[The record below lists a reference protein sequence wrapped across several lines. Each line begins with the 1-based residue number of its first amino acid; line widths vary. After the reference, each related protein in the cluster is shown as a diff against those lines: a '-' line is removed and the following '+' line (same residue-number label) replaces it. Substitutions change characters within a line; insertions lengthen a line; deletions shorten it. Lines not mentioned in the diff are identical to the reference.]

1 MEDQYGDNLL
11 DGIEDL
17 EEILPGVVDQNSE
30 SPTSVREEE
39 VEYILTLYQ
48 CEGCGMLKLDGEPHK
63 MRRHGASYPELCGE
77 MEAVYSP
84 DMAFC
89 ATHREWIFI
98 RTRMDRV
105 NHVMIN
111 KRGARRT
118 PCKHDAIRHPRLK
131 DKAQHALG
139 MWISV

>member
-48 CEGCGMLKLDGEPHK
+48 CEGCGMLKQDG
-63 MRRHGASYPELCGE
+63 
-77 MEAVYSP
+77 
-84 DMAFC
+84 
-89 ATHREWIFI
+89 
-98 RTRMDRV
+98 
-105 NHVMIN
+105 
-111 KRGARRT
+111 
-118 PCKHDAIRHPRLK
+118 
-131 DKAQHALG
+131 
-139 MWISV
+139 